1 MKKKEIHTYYNY
13 QFKHTAVRVTNHP
26 DIQTVDVAEAL
37 KIHPGVRRQFC
48 RTCGCSLFYFDKK
61 FPEVMFYYPATLDDG
76 VHPGHPEGNEHHVW
90 VESKAN
96 WETFEDKLPR
106 HKEGVGQ
113 AALSSS

>member
-1 MKKKEIHTYYNY
+1 
-13 QFKHTAVRVTNHP
+13 
-26 DIQTVDVAEAL
+26 
-37 KIHPGVRRQFC
+37 
-48 RTCGCSLFYFDKK
+48 
-61 FPEVMFYYPATLDDG
+61 MFYYPAALDDG